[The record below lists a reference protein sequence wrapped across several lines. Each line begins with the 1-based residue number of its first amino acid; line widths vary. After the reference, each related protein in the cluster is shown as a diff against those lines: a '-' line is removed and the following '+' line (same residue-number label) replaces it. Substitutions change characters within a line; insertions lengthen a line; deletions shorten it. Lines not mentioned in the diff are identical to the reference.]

1 MRAPIA
7 HLPLPAGSPSGLALH
22 ELGCLGIVLLFGVL
36 LGLQHLRTRAA
47 IRRLETKIRTMT
59 REAAEFG
66 RHPADGGPLRSVE
79 DAMVQFARKLYR
91 QLADAEL
98 AQTEL
103 EQLVSLDRLTGVGNR
118 RHFEQQIELEAAR
131 GKRYRI
137 PVSVALFD
145 VDHFKRIN
153 DTFGHV
159 IGDSVLVDITRRVTS
174 QLRDT
179 DSIARWGGEEFAV
192 VAPCTPLAGAQVL
205 AEKLRRVVAETPFD
219 VVGTVTISVGVAQLL
234 PGERAKH
241 WVSRADRF
249 LYQAKGLGRN
259 RVCAHQETQRDSAQF
274 VLVWGEQ
281 FVTGQPKVDAEHAEL
296 FRLANEI
303 ILLDRE
309 APSSIVLERF
319 DALVSELTAHFQ
331 SEETVL
337 EELGCGDH
345 DRRLHATNHQGL
357 LSQAL
362 ELRTRLCEGRMSLEE
377 IADFIVRR
385 IAIGHL
391 VAMDLPLLHS
401 LAASETRVTIS
412 PPSLRI
418 KLQRALGR

>member
-1 MRAPIA
+1 V
-7 HLPLPAGSPSGLALH
+7 
-22 ELGCLGIVLLFGVL
+22 VLLFGIL
-36 LGLQHLRTRAA
+36 LVVQHVRTRAA
-47 IRRLETKIRTMT
+47 VRRLEAKIRTMT
-59 REAAEFG
+59 RENKTLAPPPAA
-66 RHPADGGPLRSVE
+66 PGPLRSIE
-79 DAMVQFARKLYR
+79 DAIVQFARKLYR
-91 QLADAEL
+91 ELADAEF
-98 AQTEL
+98 AQSEL

-159 IGDSVLVDITRRVTS
+159 IGDTVLVDITRRVTS

-179 DSIARWGGEEFAV
+179 DTIARWGGEEFAV
-192 VAPCTPLAGAQVL
+192 IAPCTPLAGAQVL
-205 AEKLRRVVAETPFD
+205 AEKLRRVVAELPFD

-241 WVSRADRF
+241 WVARADRF

-259 RVCAHQETQRDSAQF
+259 RVCAHPEEQRDSGQF
-274 VLVWGEQ
+274 VLVWGDQ

-296 FRLANEI
+296 FHLANDI
-303 ILLDRE
+303 ILLDPE
-309 APSSIVLERF
+309 GPPSAIVERF
-319 DALVSELTAHFQ
+319 DTFLTELTAHFQ
-331 SEETVL
+331 SEEVVL
-337 EELGCGDH
+337 EELGCSDH
-345 DRRLHATNHQGL
+345 DRTAHTTNHQGL
-357 LSQAL
+357 LRQAL
-362 ELRTRLCEGRMSLEE
+362 DLRTRLCEGRLALDEV
-377 IADFIVRR
+377 ADFIVRR

-391 VAMDLPLLHS
+391 VAMDLPLFHS
-401 LAASETRVTIS
+401 LSKSETTRVAVA